1 MLNLVSILIGL
12 VLLVF
17 VLVGL
22 VPLLGW
28 LNWLALMIGAVGVL
42 IGALSRHKAGM
53 IFNIVLLLIAAVRLS
68 IGGGII

>member
-1 MLNLVSILIGL
+1 MNIVSILIGL

-22 VPLLGW
+22 VPFLGW
-28 LNWLALMIGAVGVL
+28 LNWLALLIGAVGVL

-53 IFNIVLLLIAAVRLS
+53 IFNMMLLLIAILRLS
-68 IGGGII
+68 LGGGIL

>member
-1 MLNLVSILIGL
+1 MLNLVSILIGI

-28 LNWLALMIGAVGVL
+28 LNWLGLVIGAIGVL
-42 IGALSRHKAGM
+42 IGALSRHKAGLV
-53 IFNIVLLLIAAVRLS
+53 FNIVLMLIAVWRLS
-68 IGGGII
+68 MGGGIL

>member
-12 VLLVF
+12 VLTLF

-22 VPLLGW
+22 VPFLGW
-28 LNWLALMIGAVGVL
+28 LNWLALLIGAVGVL
-42 IGALSRHKAGM
+42 IGALSRQKSGL
-53 IFNIVLLLIAAVRLS
+53 IFNIVLILIAMGRLS

>member
-12 VLLVF
+12 VLLAF

-22 VPLLGW
+22 VPLLGG

>member
-1 MLNLVSILIGL
+1 MNIVSILIGL

-22 VPLLGW
+22 IPLLGW
-28 LNWLALMIGAVGVL
+28 LNWIALLIGAVGVL

-53 IFNIVLLLIAAVRLS
+53 IFNIVLLAIAILRLS
-68 IGGGII
+68 LGGGIL